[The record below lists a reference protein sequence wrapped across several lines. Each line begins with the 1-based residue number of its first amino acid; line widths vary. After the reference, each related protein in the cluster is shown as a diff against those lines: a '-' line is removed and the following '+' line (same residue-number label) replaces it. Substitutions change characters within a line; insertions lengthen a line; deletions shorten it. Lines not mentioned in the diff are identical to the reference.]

1 MVEYRGQVF
10 SDKYYFIST
19 MPTEKGVSG
28 SPLILKDD
36 KNAQVIGL
44 HAKKIYGFVRNI
56 AAIKLREEMFEEIT
70 SNFKKTLHFY
80 DCGKFGVK

>member
-1 MVEYRGQVF
+1 
-10 SDKYYFIST
+10 
-19 MPTEKGVSG
+19 MPTEVGVAG
-28 SPLILKDD
+28 APLIMKDN

>member
-28 SPLILKDD
+28 SPLIRKGD

-44 HAKKIYGFVRNI
+44 HAKKIKGFERNN

-70 SNFKKTLHFY
+70 SNFKTALHSY
-80 DCGKFGVK
+80 NCCKFGVK